1 MVNVMAKLPG
11 GSRFRAARVDA
22 RRRLAAGAGALCGA
36 FAVGAL
42 AEYFLFDRRNATR
55 RRHIARERGMA
66 LVRRR
71 RRAAVRRAKYLE
83 GVAEGVAHRAAH
95 AVPGRNG
102 QREALDDVSLARKV
116 ESVAFRDAGVS
127 KAHVSVNAENGVVF
141 LRGRLESD
149 GEIEAL
155 VRAAAAVEG
164 VARVENM
171 LHTPRFQAAG

>member
-1 MVNVMAKLPG
+1 MVKLMAKLPG
-11 GSRFRAARVDA
+11 GSRFRAAPMDA
-22 RRRLAAGAGALCGA
+22 RRRIAARAGALFGV
-36 FAVGAL
+36 FMVGAI
-42 AEYFLFDRRNATR
+42 AEYFLFDRRHATR

-66 LVRRR
+66 IMRRR

-127 KAHVSVNAENGVVF
+127 KAHVSVNAEKGVVY
-141 LRGRLESD
+141 LRGRLET
-149 GEIEAL
+149 ERQIEDL
-155 VRAAAAVEG
+155 VRATAAVEG
-164 VARVENM
+164 VMRVENM

>member
-1 MVNVMAKLPG
+1 MVSL
-11 GSRFRAARVDA
+11 SRKAHSLDRPVVRVGA
-22 RRRLAAGAGALCGA
+22 LLAAFAAGT
-36 FAVGAL
+36 L
-42 AEYFLFDRRNATR
+42 AEYFLFDRRHATR

-66 LVRRR
+66 IMRRR

-127 KAHVSVNAENGVVF
+127 KAHVSVNAEKGVVY
-141 LRGRLESD
+141 LRGRLET
-149 GEIEAL
+149 ERQIEDL
-155 VRAAAAVEG
+155 VRATAAVEG
-164 VARVENM
+164 VMRVENM